1 MAYVIR
7 LTLMSF
13 IDEAVT
19 HPVPILSSLEL
30 QKVPGKEP
38 VAAAGSENERTA
50 EQPLENAI
58 GDGDP
63 DVVLVDFE
71 ENDPE
76 NPLNW
81 SSMHKWLIV
90 FVVSWMGFV
99 RWASF
104 LVSPVSVFL
113 PSSTNRI
120 SVFSTMTIVPTTP
133 QILQEFH
140 SYNKLDQ
147 TLLVTIWELGE
158 GIGPFFIAP
167 LSERF
172 GRLPV
177 FHIGNL
183 LALCCL
189 IASALSVNIPML
201 IAFRFLTGCFLS
213 ILTLGPAIV
222 GDLFQMEQTGRSM
235 AVVMGTQMIADFIS
249 PIAGAYI
256 AQSLGWRW
264 SIWLAAI
271 VLGFFSFL
279 LLAVLRETYTV
290 VILRRKAERLQDER
304 ADDKKYRSKHQARV
318 DASTMLESAIKPMQI
333 LAQSPILILTTSYMA
348 ITYALVS
355 LILATL
361 TENMESTYP
370 TVFSSGSIG
379 LTFLSLAIGNTIA
392 LIFYSLTSDR
402 YMIHQRETKGDAFKP
417 ESRLVHLLLAAI
429 ILPVGFLIY
438 GWTLNFHVQYI
449 LPLIGTCAA
458 GFSMTLSAIPAETYV
473 VDVYEIHGAS
483 AIAAGV
489 IFRAIAGAFLPLIGP
504 PLYESIGQG
513 WGNTVL
519 ALIAAAF
526 IPPLGLLMSYGDWFH
541 SKERFGKSGR

>member
-1 MAYVIR
+1 
-7 LTLMSF
+7 MSF

-19 HPVPILSSLEL
+19 HPVPILSSVEP
-30 QKVPGKEP
+30 QKVSGKEP
-38 VAAAGSENERTA
+38 MAAAGSENA
-50 EQPLENAI
+50 KFALQPLENAV
-58 GDGDP
+58 GDSDP

-71 ENDPE
+71 ENDPK

-81 SSMHKWLIV
+81 SPIHKWLIV
-90 FVVSWMGFV
+90 FVISWMGFV
-99 RWASF
+99 
-104 LVSPVSVFL
+104 
-113 PSSTNRI
+113 
-120 SVFSTMTIVPTTP
+120 SVFSTMTIVPTAP

-140 SYNKLDQ
+140 SHNKIDQ

-213 ILTLGPAIV
+213 ILTVGPAIV
-222 GDLFQMEQTGRSM
+222 GDLFQMEHTGRSM
-235 AVVMGTQMIADFIS
+235 ALVMGTQMIADFIS

-271 VLGFFSFL
+271 VLGFFSL
-279 LLAVLRETYTV
+279 LLVAVLRETYTV
-290 VILRRKAERLQDER
+290 VILRRKAERLQEER

-318 DASTMLESAIKPMQI
+318 DASTMLERAIKPMQI
-333 LAQSPILILTTSYMA
+333 LAQSPILMLTTSYMA
-348 ITYALVS
+348 TTYALGS
-355 LILATL
+355 LIFATL
-361 TENMESTYP
+361 TDTMESTYP
-370 TVFSSGSIG
+370 AVFSSGSIG

-402 YMIHQRETKGDAFKP
+402 YVAHQRETKGDAFKP

-429 ILPVGFLIY
+429 ILPLGFLIY
-438 GWTLNFHVQYI
+438 GWTLEFHVQYI
-449 LPLIGTCAA
+449 VPLIGTCAA

-473 VDVYEIHGAS
+473 VDVYEIYGAS

-504 PLYESIGQG
+504 PLYQSIGHG

-519 ALIAAAF
+519 AFIAAAF
-526 IPPLGLLMSYGDWFH
+526 IPPLGLLMRYGDWFH
-541 SKERFGKSGR
+541 SRERFGKSGR

>member
-1 MAYVIR
+1 
-7 LTLMSF
+7 
-13 IDEAVT
+13 
-19 HPVPILSSLEL
+19 
-30 QKVPGKEP
+30 
-38 VAAAGSENERTA
+38 
-50 EQPLENAI
+50 
-58 GDGDP
+58 
-63 DVVLVDFE
+63 
-71 ENDPE
+71 
-76 NPLNW
+76 
-81 SSMHKWLIV
+81 
-90 FVVSWMGFV
+90 
-99 RWASF
+99 
-104 LVSPVSVFL
+104 
-113 PSSTNRI
+113 
-120 SVFSTMTIVPTTP
+120 MTIVPTAP

-140 SYNKLDQ
+140 SNSNIDQ

-177 FHIGNL
+177 FHIGNFL
-183 LALCCL
+183 SLCCL
-189 IASALSVNIPML
+189 IASALSTNISML

-235 AVVMGTQMIADFIS
+235 ALVMGTQMIADFIS

-256 AQSLGWRW
+256 AEGLGWRW
-264 SIWLAAI
+264 SIWLAVI
-271 VLGFFSFL
+271 VLAFFSL
-279 LLAVLRETYTV
+279 LLLVVLRETYAV
-290 VILRRKAERLQDER
+290 VILRRKAERLQEER
-304 ADDKKYRSKHQARV
+304 ADNKEYRSKHQARV
-318 DASTMLESAIKPMQI
+318 DASTVLESALKPMQI
-333 LAQSPILILTTSYMA
+333 LARSPILVLTTSYMA

-361 TENMESTYP
+361 TETMESTYP
-370 TVFSSGSIG
+370 DVFSGGSVG
-379 LTFLSLAIGNTIA
+379 LTFLSLAIGNAIA

-402 YMIHQRETKGDAFKP
+402 YMIHQRKTKGDAFKP

-429 ILPVGFLIY
+429 ILPLGFLIY
-438 GWTLNFHVQYI
+438 GWTLEYHVHYI
-449 LPLIGTCAA
+449 VPLIGACAA

-504 PLYESIGQG
+504 ALYQSIGQG

-526 IPPLGLLMSYGDWFH
+526 IPLLGLLLRYGDWFRG
-541 SKERFGKSGR
+541 KDRFGKSGR